1 MKSAKIYTNDLN
13 RLIAA
18 TKSFVSDNDHRPC
31 NQYIKLEFHA
41 PDNQVVAM
49 AVDGYRMSVEHS
61 DVYKRQ
67 IRSVRMPGAG
77 RGVYLGNSRTIKA
90 PLPGVADRGAAG
102 IT

>member
-49 AVDGYRMSVEHS
+49 AVDGYRMSLLLAIATRTLWHS
-61 DVYKRQ
+61 SRA
-67 IRSVRMPGAG
+67 IPNFRRSSTQPF
-77 RGVYLGNSRTIKA
+77 L
-90 PLPGVADRGAAG
+90 
-102 IT
+102 

>member
-18 TKSFVSDNDHRPC
+18 TKSFVSDSATRPC

-41 PDNQVVAM
+41 AENQVAAM

-61 DVYKRQ
+61 IISDCDEGLV
-67 IRSVRMPGAG
+67 AF
-77 RGVYLGNSRTIKA
+77 IKSNTK
-90 PLPGVADRGAAG
+90 LPNKQ
-102 IT
+102 